1 MAERAKQAQSG
12 NLRSS
17 STQVLDLQLRYMYI
31 MSLRESQELVAL
43 RLALPM
49 QFLGFTTPPCV

>member
-1 MAERAKQAQSG
+1 
-12 NLRSS
+12 
-17 STQVLDLQLRYMYI
+17 MYI
-31 MSLRESQELVAL
+31 MSLSESQELVAL